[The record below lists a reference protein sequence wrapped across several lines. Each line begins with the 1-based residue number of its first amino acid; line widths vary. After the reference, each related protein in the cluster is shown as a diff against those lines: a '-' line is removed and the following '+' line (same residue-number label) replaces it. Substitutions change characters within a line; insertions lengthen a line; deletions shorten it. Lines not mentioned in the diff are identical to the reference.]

1 LEVAFPKIT
10 IYYCFFIFISFL
22 VNPRLCAAI
31 PNLRSNEG
39 EKAKQ
44 VVLELLRR
52 QLSMLN
58 TVEKV
63 ICGLVVLLNI
73 Y

>member
-1 LEVAFPKIT
+1 M
-10 IYYCFFIFISFL
+10 
-22 VNPRLCAAI
+22 
-31 PNLRSNEG
+31 G
-39 EKAKQ
+39 EKAMQ
-44 VVLELLRR
+44 IVLELLWR

-73 Y
+73 YWRSYSEMMYPNVVFVVVIVKKKYCT